1 MHQQYNYDYHG
12 GKVYDTTRYN
22 PMTGRFES
30 LPNPRYNSNINIPT
44 SYIHS
49 QTSLPPAPSQST
61 LNYPRGMGGGGDY
74 RNPINQGNNMSP
86 RTVIDKPRSPPPP
99 TTTTTT
105 NSPFQDPYG
114 GLFQTAPGATSISSV
129 AIDNYFN
136 YDSNT
141 TVIKPLSP
149 TVTPTVTPTNQYK
162 QDNFF
167 SSLYDNHPYDN
178 NSNTNNNTNN
188 YTNNSSNNNNSYN
201 SRINMNTNTSTNTN
215 ALYSNNNNNTH
226 RSYSPTNNSSLYATT
241 ATTAATTTASSTLT
255 YNTIINTSSSNN
267 ISGLYNTTN
276 TTNTNNNTSN
286 NTNTN
291 NNMMTNMM
299 SRSTSGGIIADP
311 YTSRSRTPP
320 VHSSSSEDSNNN
332 SIDNKNANTFGNSLY
347 NKPIAPPSSLTN
359 STTTTSTAPVNSA
372 TAPPP
377 GLSHL
382 AYLSTPI
389 MMTNITASNTTSY
402 IPLKRGIIHFGSECK
417 PNSNVG
423 ASAW

>member
-86 RTVIDKPRSPPPP
+86 RTVIDKPRSPPLP

-105 NSPFQDPYG
+105 NSSFQDPYG

-167 SSLYDNHPYDN
+167 SSLYDTHPYDN
-178 NSNTNNNTNN
+178 NSNPNTNN
-188 YTNNSSNNNNSYN
+188 YTSNRNNNSNNYN
-201 SRINMNTNTSTNTN
+201 SQINMNTYTNTN
-215 ALYSNNNNNTH
+215 ALYSNDNNNNNH
-226 RSYSPTNNSSLYATT
+226 RTYSPTNNSSLFATT
-241 ATTAATTTASSTLT
+241 TTTTAATTTASSNLT
-255 YNTIINTSSSNN
+255 YNTIINTNSSNN
-267 ISGLYNTTN
+267 INGTYNTT
-276 TTNTNNNTSN
+276 TN
-286 NTNTN
+286 NTNSNTNSN
-291 NNMMTNMM
+291 NNLMTNMM

-332 SIDNKNANTFGNSLY
+332 SIDNKNASTFGNSLY

-359 STTTTSTAPVNSA
+359 TTTTTTSVAPVSS